1 MLYQFLS
8 THRNEL
14 VKRCLSKAALRS
26 QTDPETDTNADAD
39 ADAEKTR
46 FGIPLFLSQ
55 LIKTLEI
62 EQSASPQASH
72 DVSGSALGSSGQSE
86 IGESATRHGRELS
99 ELGYTVEQVVH
110 DYGDLCQAITDMAH
124 ELAEPI
130 SADEFRTFN
139 RCLDN
144 GIADAVTEFT
154 HH

>member
-8 THRNEL
+8 THRDEL
-14 VKRCLSKAALRS
+14 VNRCLIKATVRS
-26 QTDPETDTNADAD
+26 ETESG

-62 EQSASPQASH
+62 EQSARPQASH
-72 DVSGSALGSSGQSE
+72 DVSGSALGSSGHSE

-130 SADEFRTFN
+130 SGGWSMMAGNTR
-139 RCLDN
+139 
-144 GIADAVTEFT
+144 
-154 HH
+154 H